1 MTRVSEPAD
10 PGSNPRRPP
19 DVEQSTEELKRKAA
33 DSLDEARARG
43 EQKLE
48 EKLDQG
54 RVSASDRAERV
65 ASAMQRTA
73 EQLDQQGEGTL
84 AAYADEISR
93 SVQNLANNL
102 RSRSVSDLADQME
115 DLARRSPATFLLGSV
130 AVGLA
135 LGRFMKA
142 SSRRVHREP
151 DVERAPTPPP
161 ENPLFNEPSQPT
173 GP

>member
-1 MTRVSEPAD
+1 MAPISEPRD
-10 PGSNPRRPP
+10 PGSKPRRTP
-19 DVEQSTEELKRKAA
+19 DVEQSAEEFKRKAA

-54 RVSASDRAERV
+54 KVSASDRAERV

-73 EQLDQQGEGTL
+73 EHLDQQGEGTL

-93 SVQNLANNL
+93 SVQHLAENL
-102 RSRSVSDLADQME
+102 RSKSVSDIADQME

-151 DVERAPTPPP
+151 EVERAPTPPP
-161 ENPLFNEPSQPT
+161 ENPLFTEPTPPT